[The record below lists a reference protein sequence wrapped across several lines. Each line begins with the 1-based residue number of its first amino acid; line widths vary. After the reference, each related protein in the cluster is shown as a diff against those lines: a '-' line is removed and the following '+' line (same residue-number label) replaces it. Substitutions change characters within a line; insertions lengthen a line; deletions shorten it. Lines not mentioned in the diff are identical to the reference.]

1 MALWI
6 SIIALVLAIFVGW
19 KFKFNTGIISMA
31 LAFIIGVFVLKL
43 KVADIINFWP
53 TTIVFYLLSIALF
66 FTYGTENGTMDMLG
80 KKLLYILGGN
90 SKLIPFAIAI
100 VCAIVGGL
108 GAGASTPAIVGPF
121 AFAMANSAG
130 IHPVI
135 TCMSIAF
142 GNLIG
147 SNNPYNGY
155 GGVISYNLI
164 VKNGVTADAAMALSQ
179 KLWLNMTIIAVVII
193 VIFYFLY
200 KGYKTTKITIQKPPA
215 FTKIQRTTFTIIII
229 AFILM
234 VVPSIL
240 ATWIKSNKM
249 IALIA
254 AFCQPQTVMIL
265 GAVVCAFLRLAPE
278 KDVIKKIPI
287 STIVMIVGVY
297 MLIQVAT
304 KAGLINAVSGA
315 LTNSIP
321 KFLVPAAIVLFA
333 AFLSFFS
340 SSTSTVMPLMYPLV
354 PGLVSTLGLSPV
366 VLYSCIFFGGL
377 STAVSPF
384 STGGALTIASCA
396 DNEVREA
403 LPNKMIV
410 AALIAPAITIIW
422 ALLGLFGL
430 IG

>member
-1 MALWI
+1 MVLWI
-6 SIIALVLAIFVGW
+6 SIIALVLAIYVGW
-19 KFKFNTGIISMA
+19 KFKFNTGIIAMA
-31 LAFIIGVFVLKL
+31 LAFIIGNLFLNLKI
-43 KVADIINFWP
+43 ADIIAFWP

-66 FTYGTENGTMDMLG
+66 FTYGTENGTMDILG
-80 KKLLYILGGN
+80 KKLLYALGGN

-121 AFAMANSAG
+121 AFAMAISAG

-135 TCMSIAF
+135 TCMAIAF

-164 VKNGVTADAAMALSQ
+164 VKNGVKADEAMALSL
-179 KLWLNMTIIAVVII
+179 KLWLNMTIIAIVII

-200 KGYKTTKITIQKPPA
+200 KGYKCQKIHVEKPPA
-215 FTKIQRTTFTIIII
+215 FTPIQRKTFALILL
-229 AFILM
+229 AFVFM

-240 ATWIKSNKM
+240 ATWIKTSAFLKG
-249 IALIA
+249 LS
-254 AFCQPQTVMIL
+254 AFCQPQVIMVI
-265 GAVVCAFLRLAPE
+265 GAFIAACMKLAPE
-278 KDVIKKIPI
+278 KKVISKIPI

-304 KAGLINAVSGA
+304 KAGLINAVSNA
-315 LTNSIP
+315 LKNSIP
-321 KFLVPAAIVLFA
+321 KFFVPGAIVLFA

-354 PGLVSTLGLSPV
+354 PGLVSALGISPV
-366 VLYSCIFFGGL
+366 VLYSAIFFGGL

-384 STGGALTIASCA
+384 STGGALTIAACA
-396 DNEVREA
+396 DNEVRES
-403 LPNKMIV
+403 LPNKMII

-422 ALLGLFGL
+422 ATLGLFGI

>member
-6 SIIALVLAIFVGW
+6 SIAALVLAIFVGW
-19 KFKFNTGIISMA
+19 KFKFNTGVISMA
-31 LAFIIGVFVLKL
+31 LAFIIGVLVLKL
-43 KVADIINFWP
+43 KVTDIINFWP

-66 FTYGTENGTMDMLG
+66 FTYGTENGTMDILG
-80 KKLLYILGGN
+80 KKLLYALGGN
-90 SKLIPFAIAI
+90 SKLIPFAIAV

-130 IHPVI
+130 IHPVM
-135 TCMSIAF
+135 TCMAIAF

-164 VKNGVTADAAMALSQ
+164 VKNGVSADVAMNLSQ
-179 KLWLNMTIIAVVII
+179 KLWVNMTIIAVVII
-193 VIFYFLY
+193 VIFYFIY
-200 KGYKTTKITIQKPPA
+200 KAYKCQKVTVEKPPA
-215 FTKIQRTTFTIIII
+215 FTSIQRTTFTIIII

-240 ATWIKSNKM
+240 ATWIKTSKFLTTM
-249 IALIA
+249 A
-254 AFCQPQTVMIL
+254 AFCQPQVIMIL
-265 GAVVCAFLRLAPE
+265 GSVACAFLKLAPE
-278 KDVIKKIPI
+278 KDVIRKIPI

-304 KAGLINAVSGA
+304 KAGLINAVSNA

-321 KFLVPAAIVLFA
+321 KFFVPAAIVLFA

-354 PGLVSTLGLSPV
+354 PGLAASLGISPL

-396 DNEVREA
+396 DNEVREG
-403 LPNKMIV
+403 LPNKMII
-410 AALIAPAITIIW
+410 AALISPAITIVW
-422 ALLGLFGL
+422 ALLGLFGIL
-430 IG
+430 G